1 MYINESQYVQQQLSI
16 SKKWR
21 TWDVKR
27 LSLLWELNTK
37 AITSEIYKGEKK
49 KLQDKTRKKKE
60 RDGQQKKSKQ
70 TKTFWFV
77 YISCYGKRCRVV
89 FWSRPITGLDSQIG
103 NVIETRVKVWE
114 KRDKELGRKKPSSEY
129 LIRISFYQSFLFKK
143 KIKDS
148 FFCYRCYRFH
158 IYSNTGIF
166 SESIFNYHVL
176 GQLI

>member
-37 AITSEIYKGEKK
+37 AITSEIYKGREKK
-49 KLQDKTRKKKE
+49 TSRQDEKKKE
-60 RDGQQKKSKQ
+60 RDGRQKKSKQ

-103 NVIETRVKVWE
+103 NVIETRVKVWD
-114 KRDKELGRKKPSSEY
+114 KRDTELGRKKTI
-129 LIRISFYQSFLFKK
+129 IRVFDSDFFINLFCSKRK
-143 KIKDS
+143 SKTV
-148 FFCYRCYRFH
+148 FFVIVVIVSTF
-158 IYSNTGIF
+158 IQIQAFFQNQFSIIMYSAN
-166 SESIFNYHVL
+166 
-176 GQLI
+176 